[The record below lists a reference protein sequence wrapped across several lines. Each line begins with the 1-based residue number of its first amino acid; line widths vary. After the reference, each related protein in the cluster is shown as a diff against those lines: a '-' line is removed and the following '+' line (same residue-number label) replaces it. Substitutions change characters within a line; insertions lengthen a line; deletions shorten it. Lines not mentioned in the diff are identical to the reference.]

1 MLILLAVILYLV
13 ILVLLAVLQHKR
25 REERRLRRNEEDYGE
40 DNHDEPVSIPVRKP
54 DSSPPPDADDA
65 SASPPGETKDDG
77 HHEETEE
84 EPEREEPE
92 TYDFTGEN
100 ELEYFV
106 SAKLRRFESSDGRVI
121 SNCYLRKDDGG
132 TTEIDCILIVK
143 SGLYV
148 IECKNYSGWIFG
160 SDSDR
165 YWSQTLPRWDG
176 DSISN
181 QFYDP
186 VWQNRNHIKC
196 IRRHLPNYRNVPMR
210 NIVVFGDEST
220 LMDVTISSDA
230 RVVRDSV
237 FLETIEEIES
247 TAPEVISEGDIRR
260 IYDILRNDVP
270 VTDEVIRDHIAEVE
284 HIREQK
290 AYEKD
295 YTGDTCPA
303 AAHLSECSRAASE
316 PITHAP
322 DIPPAATRDVSS
334 DAVSPPTRTKKRKSL
349 SCHALYW
356 NEPVFCHTLQQ
367 KTGSFCH
374 TLQRFSGS
382 FCHTLHY
389 HTSLCMYF
397 VAAPGNGI
405 WFQFQKMQQS
415 AADGICRLFFP
426 FPYLFHSSPTLT
438 VA

>member
-25 REERRLRRNEEDYGE
+25 KEERKLRRNKEEYGGGRR
-40 DNHDEPVSIPVRKP
+40 DEPVSIPVRKP

-77 HHEETEE
+77 PLEETEE
-84 EPEREEPE
+84 ESEREEPGA
-92 TYDFTGEN
+92 YDFTGEN

-106 SAKLRRFESSDGRVI
+106 SAKLRRFESSGGRVI

-160 SDSDR
+160 NDNNGF
-165 YWSQTLPRWDG
+165 WTQTLPLGWSG
-176 DSISN
+176 DSTSS

-196 IRRHLPNYRNVPMR
+196 IRRHLPDYRNVPMR

-237 FLETIEEIES
+237 FLETIEEIER
-247 TAPEVISEGDIRR
+247 TAPDVINEGDIRR
-260 IYDILRNDVP
+260 IYDILRNDVS

-295 YTGDTCPA
+295 YTGDTCPRCGSSLRMLTGRYGA
-303 AAHLSECSRAASE
+303 YYSCSRY
-316 PITHAP
+316 
-322 DIPPAATRDVSS
+322 PACSYQR
-334 DAVSPPTRTKKRKSL
+334 R
-349 SCHALYW
+349 
-356 NEPVFCHTLQQ
+356 VF
-367 KTGSFCH
+367 
-374 TLQRFSGS
+374 
-382 FCHTLHY
+382 
-389 HTSLCMYF
+389 
-397 VAAPGNGI
+397 
-405 WFQFQKMQQS
+405 
-415 AADGICRLFFP
+415 
-426 FPYLFHSSPTLT
+426 
-438 VA
+438 